1 MATPDDSLDPV
12 KPGLFRRYRSY
23 VLVPMAIVIILWLL
37 LVLLTENQNIA
48 PFIYATN

>member
-1 MATPDDSLDPV
+1 MTTPGSPPRAV
-12 KPGLFRRYRSY
+12 KPGLFRRYRNY
-23 VLVPMAIVIILWLL
+23 VLVPMAVVVILWLL